1 MCLSCTS
8 TSHAHSNVVMH
19 IAMQLTHK
27 CTIVTGCL
35 PLCTHIRPPS
45 QAFADHIVL
54 LAIILIP
61 MTMSQ
66 TLLDTVSSST
76 ITKCVPESETG
87 TALGLNMATRSII
100 GILAP
105 TTGGYMY
112 SWFGY
117 PSFGLLGFI
126 FNGVM
131 AVYMSIFGGIPL
143 QYN

>member
-1 MCLSCTS
+1 V
-8 TSHAHSNVVMH
+8 HAVTRYTTL
-19 IAMQLTHK
+19 AQLD
-27 CTIVTGCL
+27 TIFT
-35 PLCTHIRPPS
+35 PLHTFNKS
-45 QAFADHIVL
+45 F
-54 LAIILIP
+54 IILIP

-76 ITKCVPESETG
+76 ITKCVPDSETG

-117 PSFGLLGFI
+117 SSFGLLGFI

-143 QYN
+143 